1 MNFKLIVVCFI
12 FIGYQQL
19 FAQKAITINDSVLSL
34 PLSQSAEVFRDPTQ
48 KMGFAE
54 VQKQKFMPVN
64 APAFQY
70 AFSKDVFWFK
80 IQIDNQSRLN
90 QNNWYMVWSDG
101 LKDHVDL
108 YVPQPDGTTQIQY
121 GGMLTPHAQKKY
133 QGQLPVFSLG
143 LLPKNQELIYYVRL
157 QADESVVGQL
167 TLMTHQVYIDQV
179 STGLAPIWMEIGI
192 QLLRVLYNI
201 ILALYIRNTSF
212 RWYAFHTVIVTLS
225 VLGSMGLI
233 GAYFSD
239 IPWLAKVLNS
249 GFYQLMP
256 ATYTLFMYSLLNIP
270 LNFPKLRWVFLSVV
284 ALSVGQV
291 LAVFWWPRTHLLEF
305 NNYLFLFTEALL
317 ISTTLYAMI
326 KQVVFNRY
334 LLIPCF
340 ITLVPFLFLNLQ
352 ALGVINFSWTYP
364 LIYFTNFIEIVA
376 LSLVLGKIID
386 VTEKEKVITEKALL
400 TEKLEAEKLQELDV
414 LKTRFFTNISH
425 EFRTP
430 LTLLVGPLA
439 DLRKKFPNEDL
450 VLVMQRNVNRLQAL
464 INQLLDLSKFDAGE
478 LKVEIEEGNIS
489 RFFSYIFGSFETLA
503 QNKNLHFNVHQNYR
517 SLAAKFDADKLEK
530 ITTNLLSNAFKF
542 TPTNGRV
549 EVNIEYKPKDTTID
563 VVLTVSDNGIGIDN
577 QRLPRIF
584 DRFYQVDDTSHRNY
598 EGTGIGLA
606 LVKELVEILKG
617 KISVESEVNKGTT
630 FRVAFTLAASQQK
643 NVSTEPIFETTH
655 TEMSIS
661 LLLPEE
667 GVNDQNLAPTDEQ
680 PVLLIVEDNP
690 DLRLYLR
697 KIFETQYQVMEAND
711 GQQGVEM
718 ALQIVPDMVIT
729 DLMMPRLD
737 GFGVCER
744 LKTDVR
750 TSHIPV
756 VLLTAKATLTDR
768 LEGLGLGADEY
779 LQKPFNK
786 EELLIRVKNL
796 LQQRNLLR
804 EKFSLRSA
812 ALPSAPAVGNEVSQQ
827 LDNQFIQRIRSVI
840 EAHLSESNFDVEGLC
855 KELKISR
862 TNLHR
867 KLKALTGTSAT
878 EFIRKI
884 RLQRAAQLAQKE
896 TMTVSE
902 IAYQVGFESLS
913 YFSKSFQEEFG
924 MLPSEYGRLV
934 E

>member
-19 FAQKAITINDSVLSL
+19 FAQKAITISDSVSSVT
-34 PLSQSAEVFRDPTQ
+34 LSQFAEVFRDPTQ
-48 KMGFAE
+48 KMGFTE
-54 VQKQKFMPVN
+54 VQKQKFMPVS

-80 IQIDNQSRLN
+80 VQVDNQSRLD

-108 YVPQPDGTTQIQY
+108 YVQQPDGTVQIQY

-133 QGQLPVFSLG
+133 QGQLPVFRLG
-143 LLPKNQELIYYVRL
+143 VLPKNQVSTYYVRL

-179 STGLAPIWMEIGI
+179 STSLAPIWMEIGI

-256 ATYTLFMYSLLNIP
+256 ATYTLFMYSLLQVP
-270 LNFPKLRWVFLSVV
+270 RHFPKLRWVFLSVV
-284 ALSVGQV
+284 VLSIGQV

-317 ISTTLYAMI
+317 ISTTLYAII
-326 KQVVFNRY
+326 KQIKFNRY

-386 VTEKEKVITEKALL
+386 VTEKDKIRTEKALL
-400 TEKLEAEKLQELDV
+400 TEKLEAEKLQELDT

-450 VLVMQRNVNRLQAL
+450 VQVMQRNVNRLQAL

-478 LKVEIEEGNIS
+478 LKVETKKGDVS
-489 RFFSYIFGSFETLA
+489 QFFSYIFGSFETLA
-503 QNKNLHFNVHQNYR
+503 QNKNLHFNVHQSHR
-517 SLAAKFDADKLEK
+517 SLDAQFDADKLEK

-542 TPTNGRV
+542 TPSNGRV
-549 EVNIEYKPKDTTID
+549 GAEVEYIPKETTID
-563 VVLTVSDNGIGIDN
+563 VILTVSDNGIGIDA

-617 KISVESEVNKGTT
+617 RISVKSEVNKGTT
-630 FRVAFTLAASQQK
+630 FRVEFALMASPADMTAAEA
-643 NVSTEPIFETTH
+643 TFEISH
-655 TEMSIS
+655 TDTSIS
-661 LLLPEE
+661 LLLTEAAQE
-667 GVNDQNLAPTDEQ
+667 QNLVPADDQ

-697 KIFETQYQVMEAND
+697 KIFETQYQIIEAND
-711 GQQGVEM
+711 GQQGLEI
-718 ALQIVPDMVIT
+718 ALQNVPDMVIT

-737 GFGVCER
+737 GFGLCER
-744 LKTDVR
+744 LKTDER

-786 EELLIRVKNL
+786 DELVIRVKNL
-796 LQQRNLLR
+796 LQQRRLLR
-804 EKFSLRSA
+804 EKFSLRLA
-812 ALPSAPAVGNEVSQQ
+812 TLPNEPAVGNEVSQQ
-827 LDNQFIQRIRSVI
+827 LDNQFIQRIRAVI
-840 EAHLSESNFDVEGLC
+840 DAHLSESNFDVDGLC
-855 KELKISR
+855 KELGISR

-884 RLQRAAQLAQKE
+884 RLQRAAQLVQQN
-896 TMTVSE
+896 TLTVSE

-924 MLPSEYGRLV
+924 MSPSEYGRTV

>member
-1 MNFKLIVVCFI
+1 MNFKLIVACFV

-19 FAQKAITINDSVLSL
+19 FAQKAITISDSVSSV
-34 PLSQSAEVFRDPTQ
+34 PLSQFAEVFRDPTQ

-54 VQKQKFMPVN
+54 VQKQKFMPVS

-80 IQIDNQSRLN
+80 VQVDNQSRLD

-108 YVPQPDGTTQIQY
+108 YVQQPDGTVQIQY

-133 QGQLPVFSLG
+133 QGQLPVFRLG
-143 LLPKNQELIYYVRL
+143 VLPKNQVSTYYVRL
-157 QADESVVGQL
+157 QADESIVGQL

-179 STGLAPIWMEIGI
+179 STSLAPIWMEIGI

-256 ATYTLFMYSLLNIP
+256 ATYTLFMYSLLQVP
-270 LNFPKLRWVFLSVV
+270 RHFPKLRWVFLSVV
-284 ALSVGQV
+284 VLSVGQV

-317 ISTTLYAMI
+317 ISTTLYAMMKQI
-326 KQVVFNRY
+326 KFNRY

-352 ALGVINFSWTYP
+352 ALGIINFSWTYP

-386 VTEKEKVITEKALL
+386 VTEKDKIRTEKALL
-400 TEKLEAEKLQELDV
+400 TEKLEAEKLQELDT

-450 VLVMQRNVNRLQAL
+450 VQVMQRNVNRLQAL

-478 LKVEIEEGNIS
+478 LKVEARKGDIS
-489 RFFSYIFGSFETLA
+489 QFFSYIFGSFETLA
-503 QNKNLHFNVHQNYR
+503 QNKNLHFNVHQSHR
-517 SLAAKFDADKLEK
+517 SLDAQFDADKLEK

-542 TPTNGRV
+542 TPNNGRIEV
-549 EVNIEYKPKDTTID
+549 EVEYIPKETDID
-563 VVLTVSDNGIGIDN
+563 VILTVADNGIGIDA

-617 KISVESEVNKGTT
+617 RISVKSEVNKGTT
-630 FRVAFTLAASQQK
+630 FRVAFTLIASPADMTAADA
-643 NVSTEPIFETTH
+643 TFETTH
-655 TEMSIS
+655 TDTSIS
-661 LLLPEE
+661 LLLTEAAQEPI
-667 GVNDQNLAPTDEQ
+667 LAPTDDQ

-697 KIFETQYQVMEAND
+697 KIFETQYQIIEAND
-711 GQQGVEM
+711 GQQGLEI
-718 ALQIVPDMVIT
+718 ALQNVPDMVIT

-737 GFGVCER
+737 GFGLCER
-744 LKTDVR
+744 LKTDER

-786 EELLIRVKNL
+786 DELVIRVKNL
-796 LQQRNLLR
+796 LQQRSLLR
-804 EKFSLRSA
+804 EKFSLRA
-812 ALPSAPAVGNEVSQQ
+812 TILPSESAVGNEVSQQ
-827 LDNQFIQRIRSVI
+827 LDNQFIQRIRAVI
-840 EAHLSESNFDVEGLC
+840 DAHLSESNFDVDGLC
-855 KELKISR
+855 KALGISR

-884 RLQRAAQLAQKE
+884 RLQRAAQLVQQN
-896 TMTVSE
+896 TLTVSE

-924 MLPSEYGRLV
+924 MSPSEYGRTT

>member
-1 MNFKLIVVCFI
+1 MNFKLIVACFV

-19 FAQKAITINDSVLSL
+19 FAQKAITISDSVSSV
-34 PLSQSAEVFRDPTQ
+34 PLSQFAEVFRDPTQ

-54 VQKQKFMPVN
+54 VQKQKFMPVS

-80 IQIDNQSRLN
+80 VQVDNQSRLD

-108 YVPQPDGTTQIQY
+108 YVQQPDGTVQIQY

-133 QGQLPVFSLG
+133 QGQLPVFRLG
-143 LLPKNQELIYYVRL
+143 VLPKSQVSTYYVRL
-157 QADESVVGQL
+157 QADESIVGQL

-179 STGLAPIWMEIGI
+179 STSLAPIWMEIGI

-256 ATYTLFMYSLLNIP
+256 ATYTLFMYSLLQVP
-270 LNFPKLRWVFLSVV
+270 RHFPKLRWVFLSVV
-284 ALSVGQV
+284 VLSVGQV

-317 ISTTLYAMI
+317 ISTTLYAMMKQI
-326 KQVVFNRY
+326 KFNRY

-352 ALGVINFSWTYP
+352 ALGIINFSWTYP

-386 VTEKEKVITEKALL
+386 VTEKDKIRTEKALL
-400 TEKLEAEKLQELDV
+400 TEKLEAEKLQELDT

-450 VLVMQRNVNRLQAL
+450 VQVMQRNVNRLQAL

-478 LKVEIEEGNIS
+478 LKVETRKGDIS
-489 RFFSYIFGSFETLA
+489 QFFSYIFGSFETLA
-503 QNKNLHFNVHQNYR
+503 QNKNLHFNVHQSHR
-517 SLAAKFDADKLEK
+517 SLDAQFDADKLEK

-542 TPTNGRV
+542 TPNNGRIEV
-549 EVNIEYKPKDTTID
+549 EVEYIPKETDID
-563 VVLTVSDNGIGIDN
+563 VILTVADNGIGIDA

-617 KISVESEVNKGTT
+617 RISVKSEVNKGTT
-630 FRVAFTLAASQQK
+630 FRVAFTLIASPADMTAADA
-643 NVSTEPIFETTH
+643 TFETTH
-655 TEMSIS
+655 TDTSIS
-661 LLLPEE
+661 LLLTEAAQEPI
-667 GVNDQNLAPTDEQ
+667 LAPTDDQ

-697 KIFETQYQVMEAND
+697 KIFETQYQIIEAND
-711 GQQGVEM
+711 GQQGLEI
-718 ALQIVPDMVIT
+718 ALQNVPDMVIT

-737 GFGVCER
+737 GFGLCER
-744 LKTDVR
+744 LKTDER

-786 EELLIRVKNL
+786 DELVIRVKNL
-796 LQQRNLLR
+796 LQQRSLLR
-804 EKFSLRSA
+804 EKFSLRA
-812 ALPSAPAVGNEVSQQ
+812 TILPSESAVGNEVSQQ
-827 LDNQFIQRIRSVI
+827 LDNQFIQRIRAVI
-840 EAHLSESNFDVEGLC
+840 DAHLSESNFDVDGLC
-855 KELKISR
+855 KALGISR

-884 RLQRAAQLAQKE
+884 RLQRAAQLVQQN
-896 TMTVSE
+896 TLTVSE

-924 MLPSEYGRLV
+924 MSPSEYGRTT

>member
-19 FAQKAITINDSVLSL
+19 FAQKAITISDSVSSVT
-34 PLSQSAEVFRDPTQ
+34 LSQFAEVFRDPTQ
-48 KMGFAE
+48 KMGFTE
-54 VQKQKFMPVN
+54 VQKQKFMPVS

-80 IQIDNQSRLN
+80 VQVDNQSRLD

-108 YVPQPDGTTQIQY
+108 YVQQPDGTVQIQY

-133 QGQLPVFSLG
+133 QGQLPVFRLG
-143 LLPKNQELIYYVRL
+143 VLPKNQVSTYYVRL

-179 STGLAPIWMEIGI
+179 STSLAPIWMEIGI

-256 ATYTLFMYSLLNIP
+256 ATYTLFMYSLLQVP
-270 LNFPKLRWVFLSVV
+270 RHFPKLRWVFLSVV
-284 ALSVGQV
+284 VLSIGQV
-291 LAVFWWPRTHLLEF
+291 LAVFRWPRTHLLEF

-317 ISTTLYAMI
+317 ISTTLYAII
-326 KQVVFNRY
+326 KQIKFNRY

-386 VTEKEKVITEKALL
+386 VTEKDKIRTEKALL
-400 TEKLEAEKLQELDV
+400 TEKLEAEKLQELDT

-450 VLVMQRNVNRLQAL
+450 VQVMQRNVNRLQAL

-478 LKVEIEEGNIS
+478 LKVETKKGDVS
-489 RFFSYIFGSFETLA
+489 QFFSYIFGSFETLA
-503 QNKNLHFNVHQNYR
+503 QNKNLHFNVHQSHR
-517 SLAAKFDADKLEK
+517 SLDAQFDADKLEK

-542 TPTNGRV
+542 TPSNGRV
-549 EVNIEYKPKDTTID
+549 GAEVEYIPKETTID
-563 VVLTVSDNGIGIDN
+563 VILTVSDNGIGIDA

-617 KISVESEVNKGTT
+617 RISVKSEVNKGTT
-630 FRVAFTLAASQQK
+630 FRVEFALMASPADMTAAEA
-643 NVSTEPIFETTH
+643 TFEISH
-655 TEMSIS
+655 TDTSIS
-661 LLLPEE
+661 LLLTEAAQE
-667 GVNDQNLAPTDEQ
+667 QNLVPADDQ

-697 KIFETQYQVMEAND
+697 KIFETQYQIIEAND
-711 GQQGVEM
+711 GQQGLEI
-718 ALQIVPDMVIT
+718 ALQNVPDMVIT

-737 GFGVCER
+737 GFGLCER
-744 LKTDVR
+744 LKTDER

-786 EELLIRVKNL
+786 DELVIRVKNL
-796 LQQRNLLR
+796 LQQRRLLR
-804 EKFSLRSA
+804 EKFSLRLA
-812 ALPSAPAVGNEVSQQ
+812 TLPNEPAVGNEVSQQ
-827 LDNQFIQRIRSVI
+827 LDNQFIQRIRAVI
-840 EAHLSESNFDVEGLC
+840 DAHLSESNFDVDGLC
-855 KELKISR
+855 KELGISR

-884 RLQRAAQLAQKE
+884 RLQRAAQLVQQN
-896 TMTVSE
+896 TLTVSE

-924 MLPSEYGRLV
+924 MSPSEYGRTV

>member
-1 MNFKLIVVCFI
+1 MNFKLIVACFI

-19 FAQKAITINDSVLSL
+19 FAQKAITISDSVSSVT
-34 PLSQSAEVFRDPTQ
+34 LSQFAEVFRDPTQ

-54 VQKQKFMPVN
+54 VQKQKFMPVS

-80 IQIDNQSRLN
+80 VQVDNQSRLD

-108 YVPQPDGTTQIQY
+108 YVQQPDGTVQIQY

-133 QGQLPVFSLG
+133 QGQLPVFRLG
-143 LLPKNQELIYYVRL
+143 VLPKNQVSTYYVRL
-157 QADESVVGQL
+157 QADESIVGQL

-179 STGLAPIWMEIGI
+179 STSLAPIWMEIGI

-233 GAYFSD
+233 GGYFSD

-256 ATYTLFMYSLLNIP
+256 ATYTLFMYSLLQVP
-270 LNFPKLRWVFLSVV
+270 RHFPKLRWVFLSVV
-284 ALSVGQV
+284 VLSIGQV

-317 ISTTLYAMI
+317 ISTTLYAII
-326 KQVVFNRY
+326 KQIKFNRY

-386 VTEKEKVITEKALL
+386 VTEKDKIRTEKALL
-400 TEKLEAEKLQELDV
+400 TEKLEAEKLQELDT

-450 VLVMQRNVNRLQAL
+450 VQVMQRNVNRLQAL

-478 LKVEIEEGNIS
+478 LKVEIKRGDIS
-489 RFFSYIFGSFETLA
+489 QFFSYIFGSFETLA
-503 QNKNLHFNVHQNYR
+503 QNKNLHFNVHQSHR
-517 SLAAKFDADKLEK
+517 SLDAQFDADKLEK

-542 TPTNGRV
+542 TPSNGRIGV
-549 EVNIEYKPKDTTID
+549 EVEYIPKETTID
-563 VVLTVSDNGIGIDN
+563 VILTVYDNGIGIDA

-617 KISVESEVNKGTT
+617 RISVKSEVNKGTT
-630 FRVAFTLAASQQK
+630 FRVAFTLTASPADMTA
-643 NVSTEPIFETTH
+643 TEATFETTH
-655 TEMSIS
+655 TDTSIS
-661 LLLPEE
+661 LLLTEAAQE
-667 GVNDQNLAPTDEQ
+667 QNLVPADDQ

-697 KIFETQYQVMEAND
+697 KIFETQYQIIEAND
-711 GQQGVEM
+711 GQQGLEI
-718 ALQIVPDMVIT
+718 ALQNVPDMVIT

-737 GFGVCER
+737 GFGLCER
-744 LKTDVR
+744 LKTDER

-786 EELLIRVKNL
+786 DELVIRVKNL
-796 LQQRNLLR
+796 LQQRRLLR
-804 EKFSLRSA
+804 EKFSLRLA
-812 ALPSAPAVGNEVSQQ
+812 TLPNEPAVGNEVSQQ
-827 LDNQFIQRIRSVI
+827 LDNQFIQRIRAVI
-840 EAHLSESNFDVEGLC
+840 DAHLSESNFDVDGLC
-855 KELKISR
+855 KELGISR

-884 RLQRAAQLAQKE
+884 RLQRAAQLVQQN
-896 TMTVSE
+896 TLTVSE

-924 MLPSEYGRLV
+924 MSPSEYGRTV

>member
-19 FAQKAITINDSVLSL
+19 FAQKAITINDSVSSL
-34 PLSQSAEVFRDPTQ
+34 PLSQFAEVFRDPTQ

-80 IQIDNQSRLN
+80 VQIDNQSRLN
-90 QNNWYMVWSDG
+90 HNNWYMVWSDG

-108 YVPQPDGTTQIQY
+108 YVPQPNGSVQIQY

-133 QGQLPVFSLG
+133 QGQLPVFKLG
-143 LLPKNQELIYYVRL
+143 LLPKNQKLTYYVRL

-179 STGLAPIWMEIGI
+179 STSLAPIWMEIGI

-256 ATYTLFMYSLLNIP
+256 ATYTLFMYSLLQVP
-270 LNFPKLRWVFLSVV
+270 LHFPKLKWVFLGVV
-284 ALSVGQV
+284 VLSVGQV
-291 LAVFWWPRTHLLEF
+291 LAVFGWPRTYLLEF
-305 NNYLFLFTEALL
+305 NNYLFLFTEVLL
-317 ISTTLYAMI
+317 ISTTLYAII

-352 ALGVINFSWTYP
+352 ALGVINFWWTYP

-386 VTEKEKVITEKALL
+386 VTDKERIKTEKALL

-439 DLRKKFPNEDL
+439 DLRKKFPTEDL

-478 LKVEIEEGNIS
+478 LKVEVEEGNIS

-549 EVNIEYKPKDTTID
+549 EVNIEYMPKDTTID
-563 VVLTVSDNGIGIDN
+563 VVLTVSDNGIGIDS

-643 NVSTEPIFETTH
+643 NVSTESVFETTH
-655 TEMSIS
+655 TDTSIS
-661 LLLPEE
+661 LLLSEA
-667 GVNDQNLAPTDEQ
+667 GVQEQNLAPMDDQ

-697 KIFETQYQVMEAND
+697 KIFESQYQIMEAND

-718 ALQIVPDMVIT
+718 ALRIVPDMVIT

-756 VLLTAKATLTDR
+756 VLLTAKATMTDR

-786 EELLIRVKNL
+786 EELVIRVKNL
-796 LQQRNLLR
+796 LQQRSLLR
-804 EKFSLRSA
+804 DKFSLRSA
-812 ALPSAPAVGNEVSQQ
+812 VLPSEPVVGNEVSQQ

-884 RLQRAAQLAQKE
+884 RLQQAAQLAQE
-896 TMTVSE
+896 NTLTVSE

>member
-19 FAQKAITINDSVLSL
+19 FAQKAITISDSVSSVT
-34 PLSQSAEVFRDPTQ
+34 LSQFAEVFRDPTQ
-48 KMGFAE
+48 KMGFTE
-54 VQKQKFMPVN
+54 VQKQKFMPVS

-80 IQIDNQSRLN
+80 VQVDNQSRLD

-108 YVPQPDGTTQIQY
+108 YVQQPDGTVQIQY

-133 QGQLPVFSLG
+133 QGQLPVFRLG
-143 LLPKNQELIYYVRL
+143 VLPKNQVSTYYVRL

-179 STGLAPIWMEIGI
+179 STSLAPIWMEIGI

-256 ATYTLFMYSLLNIP
+256 ATYTLFMYSLLQVP
-270 LNFPKLRWVFLSVV
+270 RHFPKLRWVFLSVV
-284 ALSVGQV
+284 VLSIGQV
-291 LAVFWWPRTHLLEF
+291 LAVFRWPRTHLLEF

-317 ISTTLYAMI
+317 ISTTLYAII
-326 KQVVFNRY
+326 KQIKFNRY

-386 VTEKEKVITEKALL
+386 VTEKDKIRTEKALL
-400 TEKLEAEKLQELDV
+400 TEKLEAEKLQELDT

-450 VLVMQRNVNRLQAL
+450 VQVMQRNVNRLQAL

-478 LKVEIEEGNIS
+478 LKVETKKGDVS
-489 RFFSYIFGSFETLA
+489 QFFSYIFGSFETLA
-503 QNKNLHFNVHQNYR
+503 QNKNLHFNVHQSHR
-517 SLAAKFDADKLEK
+517 SLDAQFDADKLEK

-542 TPTNGRV
+542 TPSNGRV
-549 EVNIEYKPKDTTID
+549 GAEVEYIPKETTID
-563 VVLTVSDNGIGIDN
+563 VILTVSDNGIGIDA

-617 KISVESEVNKGTT
+617 RISVKSEVNKGTT
-630 FRVAFTLAASQQK
+630 FRVEFALMASPADMTAAEA
-643 NVSTEPIFETTH
+643 TFEISH
-655 TEMSIS
+655 TDTSIS
-661 LLLPEE
+661 LLLTEAAQE
-667 GVNDQNLAPTDEQ
+667 QNLVPADDQ

-697 KIFETQYQVMEAND
+697 KIFETQYQIIEAND
-711 GQQGVEM
+711 GQQGLEI
-718 ALQIVPDMVIT
+718 ALQNVPDMVIT

-737 GFGVCER
+737 GFGLCER
-744 LKTDVR
+744 LKTDER

-786 EELLIRVKNL
+786 DELVIRVKNL
-796 LQQRNLLR
+796 LQQRRLLR
-804 EKFSLRSA
+804 EKFSLRLA
-812 ALPSAPAVGNEVSQQ
+812 TLPNEPAVGNEVSQQ
-827 LDNQFIQRIRSVI
+827 LDNQFIQRIRAVI
-840 EAHLSESNFDVEGLC
+840 DAHLSESNFDVDGLC
-855 KELKISR
+855 KELGISR

-884 RLQRAAQLAQKE
+884 RLQRAAQLVQQN
-896 TMTVSE
+896 TLTVSE

-924 MLPSEYGRLV
+924 MSPSEYGRTT

>member
-1 MNFKLIVVCFI
+1 MNFKLIVACFV

-19 FAQKAITINDSVLSL
+19 FAQKAITISDSVSSV
-34 PLSQSAEVFRDPTQ
+34 PLSQFAEVFRDPTQ

-54 VQKQKFMPVN
+54 VQKQKFMPVS

-80 IQIDNQSRLN
+80 VQVDNQSRLD

-108 YVPQPDGTTQIQY
+108 YVQQPDGTVQIQY

-133 QGQLPVFSLG
+133 QGQLPVFRLG
-143 LLPKNQELIYYVRL
+143 VLPKNQVSTYYVRL
-157 QADESVVGQL
+157 QADESIVGQL

-179 STGLAPIWMEIGI
+179 STSLAPIWMEIGI

-256 ATYTLFMYSLLNIP
+256 ATYTLFMYSLLQLP
-270 LNFPKLRWVFLSVV
+270 RHFPKLRWVFLSVV
-284 ALSVGQV
+284 VLSVGQV
-291 LAVFWWPRTHLLEF
+291 LAVFRWPRTHLLEF

-317 ISTTLYAMI
+317 ISTTLYAMMKQI
-326 KQVVFNRY
+326 KFNRY

-340 ITLVPFLFLNLQ
+340 ITLIPFLFLNLQ
-352 ALGVINFSWTYP
+352 ALGIINFSWTYP

-386 VTEKEKVITEKALL
+386 VTEKDKIRTEKALL
-400 TEKLEAEKLQELDV
+400 TEKLEAEKLQELDT

-450 VLVMQRNVNRLQAL
+450 VQVMQRNVNRLQAL

-478 LKVEIEEGNIS
+478 LKVEARKGDIS
-489 RFFSYIFGSFETLA
+489 QFFSYIFGSFETLA
-503 QNKNLHFNVHQNYR
+503 QNKNLHFNVHQSHR
-517 SLAAKFDADKLEK
+517 SLDAQFDADKLEK

-542 TPTNGRV
+542 TPNNGRIEV
-549 EVNIEYKPKDTTID
+549 EVEYIPKETDID
-563 VVLTVSDNGIGIDN
+563 VILTVADNGIGIDN

-617 KISVESEVNKGTT
+617 RISVKSEVNKGTT
-630 FRVAFTLAASQQK
+630 FRVAFTLIASPADMTAADA
-643 NVSTEPIFETTH
+643 TFETTH
-655 TEMSIS
+655 TDTSIS
-661 LLLPEE
+661 LLLTEAAQEPI
-667 GVNDQNLAPTDEQ
+667 LASTDDQ

-697 KIFETQYQVMEAND
+697 KIFETQYQIIEAND
-711 GQQGVEM
+711 GQQGLEI
-718 ALQIVPDMVIT
+718 ALQNVPDMVIT

-737 GFGVCER
+737 GFGLCER
-744 LKTDVR
+744 LKTDER

-786 EELLIRVKNL
+786 DELVIRVKNL
-796 LQQRNLLR
+796 LQQRSLLR
-804 EKFSLRSA
+804 EKFSLRA
-812 ALPSAPAVGNEVSQQ
+812 TTLPSESAVGNEVSQQ
-827 LDNQFIQRIRSVI
+827 LDNQFIQRIRAVI
-840 EAHLSESNFDVEGLC
+840 DAHLSESNFDVDGLC
-855 KELKISR
+855 KALGISR

-884 RLQRAAQLAQKE
+884 RLQRAAQLVQQN
-896 TMTVSE
+896 TLTVSE

-924 MLPSEYGRLV
+924 MSPSEYGRPT

>member
-1 MNFKLIVVCFI
+1 
-12 FIGYQQL
+12 
-19 FAQKAITINDSVLSL
+19 
-34 PLSQSAEVFRDPTQ
+34 
-48 KMGFAE
+48 
-54 VQKQKFMPVN
+54 
-64 APAFQY
+64 
-70 AFSKDVFWFK
+70 
-80 IQIDNQSRLN
+80 
-90 QNNWYMVWSDG
+90 
-101 LKDHVDL
+101 
-108 YVPQPDGTTQIQY
+108 
-121 GGMLTPHAQKKY
+121 
-133 QGQLPVFSLG
+133 
-143 LLPKNQELIYYVRL
+143 
-157 QADESVVGQL
+157 
-167 TLMTHQVYIDQV
+167 
-179 STGLAPIWMEIGI
+179 
-192 QLLRVLYNI
+192 
-201 ILALYIRNTSF
+201 
-212 RWYAFHTVIVTLS
+212 
-225 VLGSMGLI
+225 
-233 GAYFSD
+233 
-239 IPWLAKVLNS
+239 
-249 GFYQLMP
+249 
-256 ATYTLFMYSLLNIP
+256 
-270 LNFPKLRWVFLSVV
+270 
-284 ALSVGQV
+284 
-291 LAVFWWPRTHLLEF
+291 
-305 NNYLFLFTEALL
+305 
-317 ISTTLYAMI
+317 
-326 KQVVFNRY
+326 
-334 LLIPCF
+334 
-340 ITLVPFLFLNLQ
+340 
-352 ALGVINFSWTYP
+352 
-364 LIYFTNFIEIVA
+364 
-376 LSLVLGKIID
+376 
-386 VTEKEKVITEKALL
+386 
-400 TEKLEAEKLQELDV
+400 
-414 LKTRFFTNISH
+414 
-425 EFRTP
+425 
-430 LTLLVGPLA
+430 
-439 DLRKKFPNEDL
+439 
-450 VLVMQRNVNRLQAL
+450 
-464 INQLLDLSKFDAGE
+464 
-478 LKVEIEEGNIS
+478 EIEEGNIS

-549 EVNIEYKPKDTTID
+549 EVNIEYTPKDTTID
-563 VVLTVSDNGIGIDN
+563 VVLTVSDNGIGIDS

-643 NVSTEPIFETTH
+643 NGSTEPIFETTH
-655 TEMSIS
+655 TEMAIS
-661 LLLPEE
+661 MLLPEE
-667 GVNDQNLAPTDEQ
+667 GVHDQNLAPTDEQ

-827 LDNQFIQRIRSVI
+827 LDNQFIERIRSVI